1 MNRRQADC
9 VLTRLSAAYPDATC
23 ELDFLNPFQLLVAT
37 ILSAQCTD
45 RRVNAVT
52 PALFRRYDS
61 APALAAADPAELEDL
76 VRPTGFFR
84 AKSRSLMACAV
95 ALTERHNGQVPGSMQ
110 ELVALPGVGRKT
122 ANVVLSHALG
132 RHEGVAVDT
141 HVLRV
146 AHRIGLVHAAAGA
159 AEVEVALVAL
169 FPQPQWGHVSDVLII
184 HGRRT
189 CTARRPACAPCPV
202 ALLCR
207 FTGKSP

>member
-1 MNRRQADC
+1 MNKRQADN

-52 PALFRRYDS
+52 PALFHRYDS
-61 APALAAADPAELEDL
+61 APALAAADPVELEDL

-84 AKSRSLMACAV
+84 AKSRSLMACAL
-95 ALTERHNGQVPGSMQ
+95 ALTQRHNGQVPGSMQ

-132 RHEGVAVDT
+132 RHEGIAVDT

-146 AHRIGLVHAAAGA
+146 ANRIGLVHAAGA
-159 AEVEVALVAL
+159 AEVEDALVAL
-169 FPQPQWGHVSDVLII
+169 FPQPRWGQVSDVLII

-189 CTARRPACAPCPV
+189 CTARHPACAACPV
-202 ALLCR
+202 AQACR
-207 FTGKSP
+207 FTGK